1 VVNPPKILTAH
12 NQNTT
17 RRVTALANMGVFFTL
32 KESVRGMTLQFCI
45 SEGHRWKWV
54 GCIQKTDS
62 ALQGRHAEIWF
73 GRFKKCLRS
82 SQIRIYR
89 H

>member
-1 VVNPPKILTAH
+1 
-12 NQNTT
+12 
-17 RRVTALANMGVFFTL
+17 
-32 KESVRGMTLQFCI
+32 MTLHFCI

-73 GRFKKCLRS
+73 GRFKKCLRL
-82 SQIRIYR
+82 SQILIYR